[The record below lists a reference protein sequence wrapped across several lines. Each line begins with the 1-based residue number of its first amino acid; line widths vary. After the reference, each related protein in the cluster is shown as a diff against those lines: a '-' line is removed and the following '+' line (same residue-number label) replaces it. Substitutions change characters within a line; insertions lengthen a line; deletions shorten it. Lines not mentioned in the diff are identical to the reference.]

1 MERKID
7 IKLVKKILDEY
18 EEQYEYS
25 LPEELELSE
34 KQEQFLR
41 GYLHVL
47 AKEESDDG
55 KGRGCEEKDDEV
67 RQRILKVRSKYCER
81 ILELLFSEGE
91 IYHGDLADKLKLSPS
106 GLNAII
112 KKMQEDE
119 TYLIDMMQIGK
130 YKIYMLPKDVK
141 KYMEK
146 KENRNN
152 NKNKSNVPS
161 SSNLLLGLQRFVE
174 MVDSEWKEILSLLL
188 QGEDDEID
196 ENIKN
201 YFSDFMVQVQW
212 AEKYDEYAFQELK
225 RVLKNDIL
233 IYLVDEY
240 LEVIKECESI
250 REEIGQRKNGK
261 RLLRHI
267 VIK

>member
-7 IKLVKKILDEY
+7 DKLIKKILDAY
-18 EEQYEYS
+18 EEQYEYGF
-25 LPEELELSE
+25 PEELELSE

-41 GYLHVL
+41 GYLHAL
-47 AKEESDDG
+47 AKEEDEDG
-55 KGRGCEEKDDEV
+55 KGNGHEEKDEEV
-67 RQRILKVRSKYCER
+67 RQRMLKVRSKYCER

-91 IYHGDLADKLKLSPS
+91 IYHGDLADKLNLSPS

-112 KKMQEDE
+112 KKMQEDD
-119 TYLIDMMQIGK
+119 TYLVEMMQIGK
-130 YKIYMLPKDVK
+130 YKIYMLPKDVR

-152 NKNKSNVPS
+152 KKYRSNAVG
-161 SSNLLLGLQRFVE
+161 SSNLLIGLQRFVE
-174 MVDSEWKEILSLLL
+174 MVESEWKEVLSLLL

-201 YFSDFMVQVQW
+201 YFTDFMGQVQW
-212 AEKYDEYAFQELK
+212 AEKYDEDAFRELK
-225 RVLKNDIL
+225 RVLKNDVL
-233 IYLVDEY
+233 VYLVDEY
-240 LEVIKECESI
+240 LEVIKDCESI